1 VFLFLT
7 APEGTVDVNVSPAKT
22 EVRFAQP
29 SEVYRL
35 VFHGVLSALTAGKQ
49 ARRLVPVPTA
59 DFSVAEATEVY
70 AAGPERVSPERRLK
84 VGTSGPATA
93 SVQVEIQKPEPI
105 RAIGQYDDSF
115 LVAEASAG
123 LLVLDQH
130 AAHERILYEKFR
142 DRIRKGRAFSQAL
155 LTGAVFEASPE
166 EALMLVESRELLATA
181 GFEIE
186 PMSGRAFAI
195 AGVPS
200 EASGRDPA
208 PFLRDVLADLLRGS
222 KEIEGRRDRIAAT
235 VACRSAI
242 TIRHRLAFAEIE
254 RLLADWIQC
263 EDRFT
268 CPHGRPVVL
277 SLSDSDLLTFFK
289 RK

>member
-1 VFLFLT
+1 
-7 APEGTVDVNVSPAKT
+7 
-22 EVRFAQP
+22 
-29 SEVYRL
+29 VYRL

-49 ARRLVPVPTA
+49 ERRLVPVPSS

-70 AAGPERVSPERRLK
+70 ATGPERPSAEHRLRLE
-84 VGTSGPATA
+84 TPGPAPT
-93 SVQVEIQKPEPI
+93 SVQVEIEKPEPI

-115 LVAEASAG
+115 LLAEGSAG

-142 DRIRKGRAFSQAL
+142 DRARKGRAFSQAL

-166 EALMLVESRELLATA
+166 EALILEESGELLAAA

-200 EASGRDPA
+200 EASGRDPV
-208 PFLRDVLADLLRGS
+208 PFLRDVLAELLRGS

-242 TIRHRLAFAEIE
+242 TIRHRLALGEME
-254 RLLADWIQC
+254 RLLADWIKC